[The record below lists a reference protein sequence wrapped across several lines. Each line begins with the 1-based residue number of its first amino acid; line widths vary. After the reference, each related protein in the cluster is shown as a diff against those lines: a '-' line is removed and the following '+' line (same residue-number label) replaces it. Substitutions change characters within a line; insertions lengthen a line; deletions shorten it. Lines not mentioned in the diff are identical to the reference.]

1 MIYQSVSWL
10 DSTKQVSSITLPN
23 VTSGAATGPGG
34 AAQKT
39 RLHIFAVSLVS
50 ATGAGISLE
59 IQQARSTQLWM
70 EGTNKTQIF
79 EAIVVNTGNDW
90 IFANNSV
97 KVTVEAPDIK
107 TVQPGI
113 INRLRPGDRATV
125 RVGVV
130 NSNGTEPGS
139 TGEATLRVT
148 GTGVQ
153 ASSKFNATFGIGS
166 YEATY
171 ESIYT
176 HESPSWYTGGKYG
189 IFIHWGVYAV
199 PGWGNSGDK
208 GKSQRHMIT
217 QKHGK
222 LTTNRTICRVVLV
235 VHEPRSQQ
243 LERRRLLPI

>member
-1 MIYQSVSWL
+1 MVYQSVNWL
-10 DSTKQVSSITLPN
+10 DSTKQVSSVTLPN

-34 AAQKT
+34 AAQNT
-39 RLHIFAVSLVS
+39 RLHIFSASLVT
-50 ATGAGISLE
+50 AAGTGISLE

-90 IFANNSV
+90 ILANNSV
-97 KVTVEAPDIK
+97 KVTVEASGIT
-107 TVQPGI
+107 TVQPGV

-139 TGEATLRVT
+139 TGEATLRVS
-148 GTGVQ
+148 GAGVQ
-153 ASSKFNATFGIGS
+153 VSSMFNATFGIGA

-171 ESIYT
+171 ESIYN

-199 PGWGNSGDK
+199 PGWGNSGKK
-208 GKSQRHMIT
+208 GKNQRQEINR
-217 QKHGK
+217 GCGR
-222 LTTNRTICRVVLV
+222 LTR
-235 VHEPRSQQ
+235 RS
-243 LERRRLLPI
+243 RAIR

>member
-1 MIYQSVSWL
+1 MIYQSINWI
-10 DSTKQVSSITLPN
+10 DSTKEVSSVTLPN

-50 ATGAGISLE
+50 ATGSGISIE

-79 EAIVVNTGNDW
+79 EAIIVNTGNQW
-90 IFANNSV
+90 ILANNSV
-97 KVTVEAPDIK
+97 KVTVEASDVK
-107 TVQPGI
+107 TVQSGV

-125 RVGVV
+125 RIGVV
-130 NSNGTEPGS
+130 NSDGTEPG
-139 TGEATLRVT
+139 TKGGATLRVT
-148 GTGVQ
+148 GAGVQ
-153 ASSKFNATFGIGS
+153 ASSTFDAVFGIAP

-171 ESIYT
+171 ESIYS

-199 PGWGNSGDK
+199 PGWGNSGEK
-208 GKSQRHMIT
+208 G
-217 QKHGK
+217 
-222 LTTNRTICRVVLV
+222 N
-235 VHEPRSQQ
+235 PRKVF
-243 LERRRLLPI
+243 